1 MTLRHRAAGFNS
13 DHAGR
18 QLRNLWIRRKAFPAG
33 PAALSVLGLEAV
45 MLDSFT
51 VMHKGGAVLWE
62 KALTSIKGNPVN
74 ELIRTVLLEERS
86 GETNARIDMHLLKWA
101 LVNEFDLIFVVC
113 EKSNNDL
120 PFCLLVPSEVSEICV
135 DHT

>member
-1 MTLRHRAAGFNS
+1 
-13 DHAGR
+13 
-18 QLRNLWIRRKAFPAG
+18 
-33 PAALSVLGLEAV
+33 

-62 KALTSIKGNPVN
+62 KALSSIKGNPVN
-74 ELIRTVLLEERS
+74 DLIRTVLLEERS

-113 EKSNNDL
+113 TNLSR
-120 PFCLLVPSEVSEICV
+120 VSYIALAMYCCSIPDV
-135 DHT
+135 KLYFPVFHRWSIHKLHL